1 MLGPKFAANRK
12 STGQLNL
19 SSGGLFQYVHTRSN
33 SLRASLMGER
43 KADRR
48 RCNTLDVADRL
59 GGSHGNLARTRS
71 LSSLGGGGG
80 PEGGSNPQVDPSN
93 LMATV
98 FWIAA
103 SLLESDYEF
112 EYLLA
117 LRLLNKLLGHL
128 PLDRADSR
136 EHLER
141 IQAKLKWYSFPGL
154 LQLFLKGFTSAST
167 QELTIHL
174 LSKLISV
181 SRHTLVD
188 PSQVAGR
195 KQGNLFLQLG
205 FLSISLVDRRTLCLP
220 AGFPLNILCLLPHL
234 IQHFDSPT
242 PFCKET
248 ADKIAK
254 VCADEKSATL
264 SNLAHMMSLYSNHS
278 YSRNCTNWINVV
290 CRYLHDAFAEITL
303 NLVTYL
309 AEVRRRVRPVARR
322 GSSGLV
328 LYSHCFHVS

>member
-1 MLGPKFAANRK
+1 
-12 STGQLNL
+12 
-19 SSGGLFQYVHTRSN
+19 
-33 SLRASLMGER
+33 MGER

-48 RCNTLDVADRL
+48 RSNTLDIADRL

-80 PEGGSNPQVDPSN
+80 PGGDAIPPVDPSN

-117 LRLLNKLLGHL
+117 LRLLNKLLGQL

-136 EHLER
+136 ERLER
-141 IQAKLKWYSFPGL
+141 VQAKLKWYSFPGL

-188 PSQVAGR
+188 PSQVAGECIGLTACPHR
-195 KQGNLFLQLG
+195 RSFSLSF
-205 FLSISLVDRRTLCLP
+205 FLSVSFTSDRTDHFYFIQYSFLRRLRSLALYTCNLDLKHNFR
-220 AGFPLNILCLLPHL
+220 LL
-234 IQHFDSPT
+234 
-242 PFCKET
+242 
-248 ADKIAK
+248 
-254 VCADEKSATL
+254 
-264 SNLAHMMSLYSNHS
+264 
-278 YSRNCTNWINVV
+278 
-290 CRYLHDAFAEITL
+290 
-303 NLVTYL
+303 
-309 AEVRRRVRPVARR
+309 
-322 GSSGLV
+322 
-328 LYSHCFHVS
+328 

>member
-1 MLGPKFAANRK
+1 MLGLKFAANRK

-19 SSGGLFQYVHTRSN
+19 NTGGLFHHTHARSN

-48 RCNTLDVADRL
+48 RSNTLDVADRL

-80 PEGGSNPQVDPSN
+80 PGGDAIPPVDPSN

-117 LRLLNKLLGHL
+117 LRLLNKLLGQL

-136 EHLER
+136 ERLER
-141 IQAKLKWYSFPGL
+141 VQAKLKWYSFPGL

-188 PSQVAGR
+188 PSQVAGEDIGLTACPVVLQDR
-195 KQGNLFLQLG
+195 SFLFYSVH
-205 FLSISLVDRRTLCLP
+205 LSTWVAFT
-220 AGFPLNILCLLPHL
+220 
-234 IQHFDSPT
+234 
-242 PFCKET
+242 
-248 ADKIAK
+248 
-254 VCADEKSATL
+254 CAL
-264 SNLAHMMSLYSNHS
+264 HM
-278 YSRNCTNWINVV
+278 
-290 CRYLHDAFAEITL
+290 
-303 NLVTYL
+303 
-309 AEVRRRVRPVARR
+309 
-322 GSSGLV
+322 
-328 LYSHCFHVS
+328 

>member
-1 MLGPKFAANRK
+1 MFSGTVSDTCFTRLLFSKLTYEFLSCRASTTHDHLLGLKFAANRK

-19 SSGGLFQYVHTRSN
+19 SSGGLFNYAHAHGHARSN
-33 SLRASLMGER
+33 SLRASLMGEQ

-48 RCNTLDVADRL
+48 RSNTLDIADRL

-71 LSSLGGGGG
+71 LSSLREGGGGG
-80 PEGGSNPQVDPSN
+80 PGGEATPPVDPSN

-117 LRLLNKLLGHL
+117 LRLLNKLLGQL

-136 EHLER
+136 ERLER
-141 IQAKLKWYSFPGL
+141 VQAKLKWYSFPGL

-188 PSQVAGR
+188 PSQVAG
-195 KQGNLFLQLG
+195 KSMFSCTMLPLSLS
-205 FLSISLVDRRTLCLP
+205 LSIHP
-220 AGFPLNILCLLPHL
+220 I
-234 IQHFDSPT
+234 
-242 PFCKET
+242 
-248 ADKIAK
+248 
-254 VCADEKSATL
+254 
-264 SNLAHMMSLYSNHS
+264 
-278 YSRNCTNWINVV
+278 
-290 CRYLHDAFAEITL
+290 
-303 NLVTYL
+303 
-309 AEVRRRVRPVARR
+309 
-322 GSSGLV
+322 
-328 LYSHCFHVS
+328 

>member
-1 MLGPKFAANRK
+1 MGPKFAANRK

-19 SSGGLFQYVHTRSN
+19 NSAVHYVHTRSH

-48 RCNTLDVADRL
+48 RSNTLDIADRL

-71 LSSLGGGGG
+71 LSSLGGGG
-80 PEGGSNPQVDPSN
+80 PGGDVIPAVDPSN

-117 LRLLNKLLGHL
+117 LRLLNKLLGQL

-136 EHLER
+136 ERLEKV
-141 IQAKLKWYSFPGL
+141 QAKLKWYSFPGL

-181 SRHTLVD
+181 SRHTLID
-188 PSQVAGR
+188 PSQVAGQCVKLR
-195 KQGNLFLQLG
+195 MYQLLF
-205 FLSISLVDRRTLCLP
+205 
-220 AGFPLNILCLLPHL
+220 
-234 IQHFDSPT
+234 
-242 PFCKET
+242 
-248 ADKIAK
+248 
-254 VCADEKSATL
+254 
-264 SNLAHMMSLYSNHS
+264 
-278 YSRNCTNWINVV
+278 
-290 CRYLHDAFAEITL
+290 
-303 NLVTYL
+303 
-309 AEVRRRVRPVARR
+309 
-322 GSSGLV
+322 
-328 LYSHCFHVS
+328 

>member
-1 MLGPKFAANRK
+1 MRITVLYKIICNFIYRTSNRDHLLGPKFAANRK

-19 SSGGLFQYVHTRSN
+19 NSGGLFHYPHTRSN

-48 RCNTLDVADRL
+48 RSNTLDIADRL
-59 GGSHGNLARTRS
+59 AGSHGNLARTRS
-71 LSSLGGGGG
+71 LSALGGGAGPGG
-80 PEGGSNPQVDPSN
+80 DAIPPVDPSN

-117 LRLLNKLLGHL
+117 LRLLNKLLGQL

-136 EHLER
+136 ERLEKV
-141 IQAKLKWYSFPGL
+141 QGKLKWYSFPGL

-181 SRHTLVD
+181 SRHTLID
-188 PSQVAGR
+188 PSQVAG
-195 KQGNLFLQLG
+195 KCVGIYLLLTSSQICIHFL
-205 FLSISLVDRRTLCLP
+205 
-220 AGFPLNILCLLPHL
+220 A
-234 IQHFDSPT
+234 
-242 PFCKET
+242 
-248 ADKIAK
+248 
-254 VCADEKSATL
+254 
-264 SNLAHMMSLYSNHS
+264 
-278 YSRNCTNWINVV
+278 
-290 CRYLHDAFAEITL
+290 
-303 NLVTYL
+303 
-309 AEVRRRVRPVARR
+309 
-322 GSSGLV
+322 
-328 LYSHCFHVS
+328 